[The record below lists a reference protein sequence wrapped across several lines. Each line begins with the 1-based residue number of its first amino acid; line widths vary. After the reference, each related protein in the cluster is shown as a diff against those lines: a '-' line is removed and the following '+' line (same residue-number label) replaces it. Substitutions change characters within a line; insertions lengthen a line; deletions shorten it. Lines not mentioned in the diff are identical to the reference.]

1 MRPIETND
9 YILIARDRRYID
21 SRGPST
27 RGIRKVRSESL
38 SNEFRHLLF
47 LELFSTGINFY

>member
-47 LELFSTGINFY
+47 IELFSMGINFY